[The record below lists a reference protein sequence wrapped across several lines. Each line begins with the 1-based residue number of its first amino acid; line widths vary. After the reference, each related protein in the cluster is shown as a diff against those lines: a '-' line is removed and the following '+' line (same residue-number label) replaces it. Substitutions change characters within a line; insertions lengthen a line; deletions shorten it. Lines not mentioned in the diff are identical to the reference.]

1 MLKELSFS
9 QSENMDEIFLSVQQ
23 YKSLLGHLERIKN
36 DVTILKQKSTGE
48 ACLVDTYDLVRLL
61 QVTYRTIQRW
71 RISGRLPYI
80 RLGRRYY
87 YRADQLIDLFK
98 VIPDQTTEIDN
109 FQPVNEKPTEENFEM
124 PCFRCPMFQLM
135 IS

>member
-1 MLKELSFS
+1 MQEL
-9 QSENMDEIFLSVQQ
+9 ILSVRQ
-23 YKSLLGHLERIKN
+23 YKSLLDHLERIKN

-71 RISGRLPYI
+71 RLGGRLPYI

-98 VIPDQTTEIDN
+98 VIPNKTTEIDIT
-109 FQPVNEKPTEENFEM
+109 QPENEKPGEENFEM
-124 PCFRCPMFQLM
+124 PCYRCPMFRLM

>member
-1 MLKELSFS
+1 MKVLKNYQSGIMEEL
-9 QSENMDEIFLSVQQ
+9 ILSVKQ
-23 YKSLLGHLERIKN
+23 YKSLLDHLERIKN
-36 DVTILKQKSTGE
+36 DVTILKQKSAGE

-71 RISGRLPYI
+71 RIIGRLPYI

-98 VIPDQTTEIDN
+98 VIPDKTTEIEN
-109 FQPVNEKPTEENFEM
+109 MQPVNEKPGEENFEM
-124 PCFRCPMFQLM
+124 PCYRCPTFQLM

>member
-1 MLKELSFS
+1 MKVLKNYQSGIMEEL
-9 QSENMDEIFLSVQQ
+9 ILSVKQ
-23 YKSLLGHLERIKN
+23 YKSLLDHLERIKN
-36 DVTILKQKSTGE
+36 DVTILKQKSAGE

-71 RISGRLPYI
+71 RIIGRLPYI

-98 VIPDQTTEIDN
+98 VIPDKTTEIEN
-109 FQPVNEKPTEENFEM
+109 MQPVNEKPGEENFEM
-124 PCFRCPMFQLM
+124 PCYRCPMFQLM

>member
-1 MLKELSFS
+1 MEEL
-9 QSENMDEIFLSVQQ
+9 ILSVKQ
-23 YKSLLGHLERIKN
+23 YKSLLDHLERIKN

-48 ACLVDTYDLVRLL
+48 ALLVDTYDLVRLL

-71 RISGRLPYI
+71 RISGRLPFI

-98 VIPDQTTEIDN
+98 VIPNKTSEIDN
-109 FQPVNEKPTEENFEM
+109 IQPVNEKPVEENFEM
-124 PCFRCPMFQLM
+124 PCYRCPMFQLM

>member
-1 MLKELSFS
+1 
-9 QSENMDEIFLSVQQ
+9 MDELIISVKQ
-23 YKSLLGHLERIKN
+23 YKSLLDHLERIKN
-36 DVTILKQKSTGE
+36 DVTILKQKSAGE

-71 RISGRLPYI
+71 RINGRLPFI

-87 YRADQLIDLFK
+87 YRADQLVDLFK
-98 VIPDQTTEIDN
+98 VIPNQTTEIFNPD
-109 FQPVNEKPTEENFEM
+109 QDSDALIKENFEM
-124 PCFRCPMFQLM
+124 PCYKCPMFLLM

>member
-1 MLKELSFS
+1 MQEL
-9 QSENMDEIFLSVQQ
+9 ILSVRQ
-23 YKSLLGHLERIKN
+23 YKSLLDHLERIKN

-71 RISGRLPYI
+71 RLGGRLPFI

-98 VIPDQTTEIDN
+98 VIPNKTTEIDIT
-109 FQPVNEKPTEENFEM
+109 QPENEKPGEENFEM
-124 PCFRCPMFQLM
+124 PCYRCPMFRLM

>member
-1 MLKELSFS
+1 MEEL
-9 QSENMDEIFLSVQQ
+9 ILSVKQ
-23 YKSLLGHLERIKN
+23 YKSLLDHLERIKN
-36 DVTILKQKSTGE
+36 DVTILKQKQTGE
-48 ACLVDTYDLVRLL
+48 SCLVDTYDLVRLL

-98 VIPDQTTEIDN
+98 VIPNKTTEIDN
-109 FQPVNEKPTEENFEM
+109 FLPVNEKPGEENFEM
-124 PCFRCPMFQLM
+124 PCYRCPMFQLM

>member
-1 MLKELSFS
+1 M
-9 QSENMDEIFLSVQQ
+9 QEILLSVKQ
-23 YKSLLGHLERIKN
+23 YKSILDHLDRIKN
-36 DVTILKQKSTGE
+36 DVTILKQKSNDE

-61 QVTYRTIQRW
+61 QVTYRTIQRC
-71 RISGRLPYI
+71 RLGGRLPYI

-98 VIPDQTTEIDN
+98 VIPDKTTEIEN
-109 FQPVNEKPTEENFEM
+109 MQPVNEKPGEENFEM
-124 PCFRCPMFQLM
+124 PCYRCPTFQLM

>member
-1 MLKELSFS
+1 M
-9 QSENMDEIFLSVQQ
+9 NEILLSVKQ
-23 YKSLLGHLERIKN
+23 YKSLLDHLERIKN
-36 DVTILKQKSTGE
+36 DVTILKQKSAGE

-71 RISGRLPYI
+71 RLGGRLPYI

-98 VIPDQTTEIDN
+98 VIPNQTTE
-109 FQPVNEKPTEENFEM
+109 FVNPDQDSDDLIMENFEM
-124 PCFRCPMFQLM
+124 PCYKCPMFLLM

>member
-1 MLKELSFS
+1 M
-9 QSENMDEIFLSVQQ
+9 QEILLSVQQ
-23 YKSLLGHLERIKN
+23 YKSLLDHLERIKN

-71 RISGRLPYI
+71 RLGGRLPFI

-87 YRADQLIDLFK
+87 YRADQLVDLFK
-98 VIPDQTTEIDN
+98 VIPDQTTEIDIT
-109 FQPVNEKPTEENFEM
+109 QPVNVMPVGENFEM

>member
-1 MLKELSFS
+1 MEEL
-9 QSENMDEIFLSVQQ
+9 ILSVKQ
-23 YKSLLGHLERIKN
+23 YKSLLDHLERIKN

-71 RISGRLPYI
+71 RISGRLPFI

-98 VIPDQTTEIDN
+98 VIPNKTTEIDN
-109 FQPVNEKPTEENFEM
+109 TQPENEKPEDENFEM
-124 PCFRCPMFQLM
+124 PCYRCPMFQLM